1 MEMIQSQRKMEAL
14 CVIITGTQQDSL
26 WDSGPVRKS
35 QVRNEKIIML
45 LIVGLEINTEDV
57 HEVPEIV
64 QAWKVFVI
72 LINVFAVNSVKTGLS
87 YPDLCGS
94 VQ

>member
-1 MEMIQSQRKMEAL
+1 
-14 CVIITGTQQDSL
+14 
-26 WDSGPVRKS
+26 
-35 QVRNEKIIML
+35 ML